1 MKNGGEEVDL
11 VHNFLEKKQSEVV
24 QMDDVT
30 DNKKLAGSRS
40 SRIITGHIYKPSEVV
55 QLSPGT
61 RVCIFDKNYPSPP
74 LSIDASH

>member
-40 SRIITGHIYKPSEVV
+40 SRI
-55 QLSPGT
+55 
-61 RVCIFDKNYPSPP
+61 KN
-74 LSIDASH
+74 